1 MILNTRLL
9 IIMESFYFQASSSLS
24 EISELILHTEDLNL
38 YISLETVCC
47 FCMITL
53 VEPDSSDMFT
63 HTHTSSKASY
73 LRLKSVTADSLTR
86 STSVLGFLMKGR
98 YLSSLPS
105 RRLLSLC
112 FSAFGLAA
120 VQIFTVTLE

>member
-1 MILNTRLL
+1 
-9 IIMESFYFQASSSLS
+9 MESFYFEASSSLS

-86 STSVLGFLMKGR
+86 STSVLGFLMKG
-98 YLSSLPS
+98 
-105 RRLLSLC
+105 
-112 FSAFGLAA
+112 
-120 VQIFTVTLE
+120 

>member
-38 YISLETVCC
+38 YISLEAVCC

-63 HTHTSSKASY
+63 HTHTSWKASY
-73 LRLKSVTADSLTR
+73 LRLNSVTADSLTR